1 MTYSESAEGL
11 RVTLPRCI
19 QELRKHGLGDDASVA
34 DFAVECWGMCATF
47 NHGDDEGAPQ
57 PRWTVD
63 ATDLLNW
70 LGY

>member
-1 MTYSESAEGL
+1 MTYSESAEGI
-11 RVTLPRCI
+11 RVTLERCM
-19 QELRKHGLGDDASVA
+19 QELRKHGLGDDASIE
-34 DFAVECWGMCATF
+34 DFAVECWGMYATF
-47 NHGDDEGAPQ
+47 NHGDDDGQ

>member
-1 MTYSESAEGL
+1 MTYSESAEGI
-11 RVTLPRCI
+11 RVTLERCI
-19 QELRKHGLGDDASVA
+19 QELRRHGLGDDTSIA
-34 DFAVECWGMCATF
+34 DFSVECWGMYATF
-47 NHGDDEGAPQ
+47 NHGDDDGQ

>member
-1 MTYSESAEGL
+1 MTYSESAEGI
-11 RVTLPRCI
+11 RVTLERCI

-34 DFAVECWGMCATF
+34 DFAVECWGMYATF
-47 NHGDDEGAPQ
+47 NHGDDDGQ

>member
-11 RVTLPRCI
+11 RVTLERCI
-19 QELRKHGLGDDASVA
+19 QELRKHGLDNRESIA
-34 DFAVECWGMCATF
+34 DFTVDCWGMCAAF
-47 NHGDDEGAPQ
+47 NHGDDDGQ